1 MPSTANNRPLLS
13 ATITMP
19 RVGAWHADVEVDGTK
34 ALDGPVRL
42 VVSGQE
48 FIGHTV
54 RSNPLAGRV
63 RARIVGGGGQLSR
76 EVEPRNYANSVS
88 VRAVLG
94 DILGDGER
102 LSPQSDP
109 GVLAI
114 TLAKWHRLSGA
125 ASHAIVALLEGVGAT
140 WRVLNDGTVWIGR
153 ETWPE
158 VSPRHAL
165 LDEDWFGGI
174 ITIGPDAPTLR
185 PGTTFR
191 GHRIEQVVHTFG
203 SKLRTEAYLTSAQSS
218 LDRFLGPIKRA
229 IDYSRK
235 WPARVSKVNGDG
247 TIQVVPDDARIKGA
261 GLDRVTIRTG
271 FPGSLTPAPGSR
283 CLIGF
288 EGGDP
293 SQPYAEGWNAQTV
306 GEMSLAGGTLPAA
319 RQGDMVLCGGPTTQI
334 MLLPVFGPPTG
345 TPAPL
350 MSETPY
356 FMFFGSPPLPPL
368 ASPYLSGVVSSGRQ
382 QVKV

>member
-88 VRAVLG
+88 VRTVLA

-125 ASHAIVALLEGVGAT
+125 ASHATVALLEGVGAT

-158 VSPRHAL
+158 VSPRPAL
-165 LDEDWFGGI
+165 LTEDWSGGI
-174 ITIGPDAPTLR
+174 VNLGRAAPHHR
-185 PGTTFR
+185 PGTTLR
-191 GHRIEQVVHTFG
+191 GPRTGQAVHTF
-203 SKLRTEAYLTSAQSS
+203 S
-218 LDRFLGPIKRA
+218 DR
-229 IDYSRK
+229 
-235 WPARVSKVNGDG
+235 
-247 TIQVVPDDARIKGA
+247 KG
-261 GLDRVTIRTG
+261 
-271 FPGSLTPAPGSR
+271 
-283 CLIGF
+283 
-288 EGGDP
+288 
-293 SQPYAEGWNAQTV
+293 
-306 GEMSLAGGTLPAA
+306 
-319 RQGDMVLCGGPTTQI
+319 
-334 MLLPVFGPPTG
+334 
-345 TPAPL
+345 
-350 MSETPY
+350 
-356 FMFFGSPPLPPL
+356 
-368 ASPYLSGVVSSGRQ
+368 
-382 QVKV
+382 